1 MSERLSL
8 SQSTQAMVCP
18 ERVVPGT
25 DERVLQLFRY
35 GIERMEGLDVA

>member
-1 MSERLSL
+1 
-8 SQSTQAMVCP
+8 MVCP

-25 DERVLQLFRY
+25 DERVLRLFRY